1 MKLFFGGPSE
11 PRVEDV
17 LGLSAESAPVSRAM
31 QDLLAP
37 IPADAAKPEP
47 VTDPFLV
54 GRFEVPAWD
63 EWNLTLRN
71 VEFAYRPLISSAPR

>member
-17 LGLSAESAPVSRAM
+17 LGLSADSAQVSRAM

-37 IPADAAKPEP
+37 IPAGAAKPEP
-47 VTDPFLV
+47 VTDPFLL
-54 GRFEVPAWD
+54 GRFEVPTWD

-71 VEFAYRPLISSAPR
+71 VAVSFMT